1 MKKSL
6 YKGFYIYIDIFIRN
20 FFFLKKYLYRGAF
33 MHKNICTQE
42 FFTDTGSFI
51 QRTLYIEEIF
61 IFRRFVDY
69 IKKSLF

>member
-1 MKKSL
+1 
-6 YKGFYIYIDIFIRN
+6 
-20 FFFLKKYLYRGAF
+20 

-61 IFRRFVDY
+61 IFRSFADY